1 MAQNLYDTVD
11 NFDETGKPA
20 GCLGFAGALKVHN
33 PYGRLMG
40 LAMESLG
47 RTMKKFEKGYLVD
60 YQELPDPA
68 KMEPVLV
75 AALRE
80 SLAEYRKS
88 R

>member
-1 MAQNLYDTVD
+1 MAQQLYDTVD

-20 GCLGFAGALKVHN
+20 GCLGFAGTPKVHN

-40 LAMESLG
+40 LAVGALG
-47 RTMKKFEKGYLVD
+47 EAMKKFEKGYLVD
-60 YQELPDPA
+60 YMERPDPA
-68 KMEPVLV
+68 KMEPVLK

-80 SLAEYRKS
+80 ALGVYRES